1 MKQENEIF
9 AVLIFIICSRA
20 ELKRCSEV
28 RQEMFPH
35 NLQLLPKSFLLSLSR
50 FLFNNT
56 KNLPMISIEIVFQST
71 MNSSRERVKECPR
84 SCLDDKFLHKNDTKR
99 RNRNVPHRKI
109 YGLFLL
115 DLFVV
120 SQRAGKCDPV
130 EGFTDNNDMVACSCC
145 VQFVHALTWHPMKA
159 KEEASMEWQM
169 KYSLLSHEIFCRF
182 QWKVEQVDKSE

>member
-145 VQFVHALTWHPMKA
+145 TVRACTHM
-159 KEEASMEWQM
+159 ASDES
-169 KYSLLSHEIFCRF
+169 KGGSLDGVTNEIFAVVSRDF
-182 QWKVEQVDKSE
+182 LSISVKGRAGG